1 MRTTPTLRSLIVA
14 GREDIVGAGPKMAV
28 ASEERCSCAGDRRGV
43 SGAQKGESWS
53 SGMGL
58 WASRLNSRLVW
69 LREKLFE
76 KGPIALCLLKAPPLI
91 P

>member
-1 MRTTPTLRSLIVA
+1 
-14 GREDIVGAGPKMAV
+14 
-28 ASEERCSCAGDRRGV
+28 
-43 SGAQKGESWS
+43 
-53 SGMGL
+53 MGL